1 MRNAKGFTLVELLV
15 VILIITI
22 LATILIPN
30 FTAFRKRAYDAVAVS
45 YLNDAAKFQE
55 IHLIDYNSYTGD
67 LNRLVVY
74 YGLKPIPTGLEFR
87 VRSASDSDYCMVAGH
102 PRGTYYFAATPSR
115 GVYKTT
121 VQVTNPPPS
130 SCP

>member
-1 MRNAKGFTLVELLV
+1 MRNAKGFTLVELLI

-30 FTAFRKRAYDAVAVS
+30 FTAFRRRAYDAVAVS

-55 IHLIDYNSYTGD
+55 IHLIDYNTYASD
-67 LNRLVVY
+67 LNRLISL
-74 YGLKPIPTGLEFR
+74 GLKPVPADLEFR
-87 VRSASDSDYCMVAGH
+87 IRSVSSSDYCMLAGH
-102 PRGTYYFAATPSR
+102 PRGTFYFAATPSR

-121 VQVTNPPPS
+121 VPVTAAVPAT
-130 SCP
+130 CP